1 MLVHKTTRA
10 LQNRL
15 VVFKFQCFERFV
27 EAEPDIVVY
36 LFALNYRLCVFG
48 FCQKDGY
55 ALFDLALNRVVG
67 FCGEVRNDVDVY
79 PGLFKNFAPCSLLG
93 RFAALHVTFGE
104 SPVGT
109 AAVLD
114 KKKSDLA
121 VYSAAYDGT
130 ARALVETLEAV
141 CALGL
146 RKGERIGYLIAD
158 KTHIFRRND
167 KYALALSLSV

>member
-1 MLVHKTTRA
+1 M
-10 LQNRL
+10 
-15 VVFKFQCFERFV
+15 
-27 EAEPDIVVY
+27 
-36 LFALNYRLCVFG
+36 
-48 FCQKDGY
+48 
-55 ALFDLALNRVVG
+55 
-67 FCGEVRNDVDVY
+67 Y
-79 PGLFKNFAPCSLLG
+79 PGLFKNLAPCSLLG

-104 SPVGT
+104 SPVG
-109 AAVLD
+109 AAAGLD
-114 KKKSDLA
+114 EKKSDLT

>member
-1 MLVHKTTRA
+1 M
-10 LQNRL
+10 
-15 VVFKFQCFERFV
+15 
-27 EAEPDIVVY
+27 
-36 LFALNYRLCVFG
+36 
-48 FCQKDGY
+48 
-55 ALFDLALNRVVG
+55 
-67 FCGEVRNDVDVY
+67 Y
-79 PGLFKNFAPCSLLG
+79 PGLFKNLAPCGLFG
-93 RFAALHVTFGE
+93 RLAALHVTFGK
-104 SPVGT
+104 SPVGA

-114 KKKSDLA
+114 EKKSDLA

-130 ARALVETLEAV
+130 ARALVETLETV